1 MTVLAALIAAVA
13 LVQGPEPAAT
23 SAPKPAIAQPSSS
36 ITIRFAGPQ
45 AERPIPFEVVKGV
58 VVFKVKI
65 GGREATAVLDNGA
78 ARSVLDEAF
87 AGGAGLEMGPPD
99 GVVITQHGSA
109 EKRRVSKVPLSIPGA
124 FDVEIPAM
132 SAIDMSGVSAI
143 LGRKVDFIF
152 GADFFNITLVAI
164 DASRQM
170 MRIGPSGGMRL
181 PPTIPF
187 FALEGE
193 QPHIEVLVNGK
204 PVSVMVDLGSNNML
218 LLTPDAWKRVGRGID
233 SGMTTRNLNVID
245 ATKSVEVQTEILP
258 QIKIGPID
266 ADNVTATIRP
276 WSLSKGDGTI
286 GFGLLQRYLVIIDA
300 GQKRMWLAR
309 PAPRP

>member
-1 MTVLAALIAAVA
+1 MTVLTALVAAVA
-13 LVQGPEPAAT
+13 LVQGPAPAAAP
-23 SAPKPAIAQPSSS
+23 APKPAIARPGSSV
-36 ITIRFAGPQ
+36 TVRFAGPR
-45 AERPIPFEVVKGV
+45 AERPVPFEVVKGV

-65 GGREATAVLDNGA
+65 GDREATAVLDNGA
-78 ARSVLDEAF
+78 ARSVLDQAF
-87 AGGAGLEMGPPD
+87 ARAAGLEIGPPD
-99 GVVITQHGSA
+99 GVVITQHGPA
-109 EKRRVSKVPLSIPGA
+109 EKRRVSKAPLSIPGA

-132 SAIDMSGVSAI
+132 PAIDMSGVSAI

-152 GADFFNITLVAI
+152 GADFFNIAVVAI

-170 MRIGPSGGMRL
+170 MRIGPSGGVRL
-181 PPTIPF
+181 PPSIPL
-187 FALEGE
+187 FALEGD

-218 LLTPDAWKRVGRGID
+218 LLTPEAWTRVGRGVN

-245 ATKSVEVQTEILP
+245 ATKSIEVQTEILP

-266 ADNVTATIRP
+266 ADNVTATVRP
-276 WSLSKGDGTI
+276 WPLSKGDGTI
-286 GFGLLQRYLVIIDA
+286 GFGLLQRYLVVIDA